1 MRIPF
6 IGRRTLGCVLGTR
19 AQRGDHGESVPRGR
33 RAGEEG
39 ADPWGRAVSGVG
51 RRGLSGLLRERGG
64 RDRPAAG
71 PCRAG
76 PSRRLRGQR
85 WQAERGCWAGCR
97 ERERGGGTGP
107 VWAAGKEMGRGEMMG
122 WVVLGLVVGLGFLWV
137 LGFLSNFYFSPF

>member
-64 RDRPAAG
+64 ERQACGWAVQSWAKRAPARAALAG
-71 PCRAG
+71 RAG
-76 PSRRLRGQR
+76 VLGWLRR
-85 WQAERGCWAGCR
+85 WAGADWA
-97 ERERGGGTGP
+97 GVWQLGP
-107 VWAAGKEMGRGEMMG
+107 G
-122 WVVLGLVVGLGFLWV
+122 W
-137 LGFLSNFYFSPF
+137 FSI

>member
-1 MRIPF
+1 M
-6 IGRRTLGCVLGTR
+6 CVLGTR

-76 PSRRLRGQR
+76 PSGRLRGQR
-85 WQAERGCWAGCR
+85 WQAERGGAGLAEALGRSGLGWGLAAWAGLVFYL
-97 ERERGGGTGP
+97 TG
-107 VWAAGKEMGRGEMMG
+107 
-122 WVVLGLVVGLGFLWV
+122 F
-137 LGFLSNFYFSPF
+137 FSFYFSLSNSKLFSY

>member
-1 MRIPF
+1 M
-6 IGRRTLGCVLGTR
+6 LGTR

-51 RRGLSGLLRERGG
+51 RRGLSRLLRERGG
-64 RDRPAAG
+64 ETGLRLGRAELGQADACAGSAGRPSG
-71 PCRAG
+71 
-76 PSRRLRGQR
+76 
-85 WQAERGCWAGCR
+85 GCWAGYR
-97 ERERGGGTGP
+97 ERERGEGTGP

-137 LGFLSNFYFSPF
+137 SSLFYFYFLVFFLLSNSNSNKAI

>member
-1 MRIPF
+1 
-6 IGRRTLGCVLGTR
+6 VLGTR

-76 PSRRLRGQR
+76 PSGRLCGQR

-97 ERERGGGTGP
+97 ERERGEGTGP

-137 LGFLSNFYFSPF
+137 SSLFYFYFLVFFLLSNSNSNKAI